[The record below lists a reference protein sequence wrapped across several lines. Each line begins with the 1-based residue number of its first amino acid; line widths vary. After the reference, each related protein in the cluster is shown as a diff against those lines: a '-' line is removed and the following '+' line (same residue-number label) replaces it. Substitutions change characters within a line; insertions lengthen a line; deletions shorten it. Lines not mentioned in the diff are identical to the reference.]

1 MDSKKFTIEFDP
13 KAAKEF
19 KKLCRNNH
27 SLLSLLT
34 KAIDSLI
41 LSPFQ
46 GKPLTGNK
54 KGCYSLRE
62 SDYRVIYEVHP
73 AQNIIHII
81 RVGHRRDV
89 YR

>member
-1 MDSKKFTIEFDP
+1 MGSKEFIIEFDP
-13 KAAKEF
+13 KATREF
-19 KKLCRNNH
+19 KKLCRNNP
-27 SLLSLLT
+27 SLLHRLT
-34 KAIDSLI
+34 KNIDPLI
-41 LSPFQ
+41 LNPFQ

-62 SDYRVIYEVHP
+62 GEYRIIYEVYP
-73 AQNIIHII
+73 NQSIIYII

>member
-1 MDSKKFTIEFDP
+1 MDSKKFTIKFDP

-19 KKLCRNNH
+19 KKLFRNNP
-27 SLLSLLT
+27 SLMSRLI

-62 SDYRVIYEVHP
+62 GDYRIIYEAHP
-73 AQNIIHII
+73 IQCFVHII
-81 RVGHRRDV
+81 RVGHRREV

>member
-13 KAAKEF
+13 KAAIEL
-19 KKLCRNNH
+19 KKLCRNNP
-27 SLLSLLT
+27 SLISRLT

-41 LSPFQ
+41 SSPFQ

-62 SDYRVIYEVHP
+62 GDYRIIYETYPTQSIV
-73 AQNIIHII
+73 HII

>member
-1 MDSKKFTIEFDP
+1 MSSKKFTIEFDT

-19 KKLCRNNH
+19 KKLCRNNPAIC
-27 SLLSLLT
+27 SRLIKT
-34 KAIDSLI
+34 IDSLT
-41 LSPFQ
+41 LNPFQ

-62 SDYRVIYEVHP
+62 GDYRIIYEVYLKYE
-73 AQNIIHII
+73 IVHII

>member
-1 MDSKKFTIEFDP
+1 MDSKKITIEFDT

-19 KKLCRNNH
+19 KKLCHNNPT
-27 SLLSLLT
+27 LLSRLT
-34 KAIDSLI
+34 KTIDSLI

-62 SDYRVIYEVHP
+62 GDYRIIYEVYP
-73 AQNIIHII
+73 TQNIIHII

>member
-1 MDSKKFTIEFDP
+1 MAAKKFSIEFDP

-19 KKLCRNNH
+19 KKLCRNNP
-27 SLLSLLT
+27 SLLSRLT
-34 KAIDSLI
+34 RNIDSLI

-54 KGCYSLRE
+54 RGCYSLRE
-62 SDYRVIYEVHP
+62 GDYRIIYEVYP
-73 AQNIIHII
+73 TESIIHII
-81 RVGHRRDV
+81 RIGHRRDV

>member
-19 KKLCRNNH
+19 KKLCRNNA
-27 SLLSLLT
+27 SLQFRLT
-34 KAIDSLI
+34 KIIDSLS

-54 KGCYSLRE
+54 KGCYSARE
-62 SDYRVIYEVHP
+62 GDYRIIYEVYP
-73 AQNIIHII
+73 AQSIIHII
-81 RVGHRRDV
+81 RIGHRRDV